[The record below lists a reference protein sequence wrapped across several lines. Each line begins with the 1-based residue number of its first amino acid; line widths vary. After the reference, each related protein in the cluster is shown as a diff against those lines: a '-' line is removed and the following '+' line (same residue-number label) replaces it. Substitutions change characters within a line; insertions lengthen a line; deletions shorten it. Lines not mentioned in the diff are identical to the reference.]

1 MKSRVRRNHT
11 SKEMGIITM
20 IQDFQKDYANQFD
33 DTGRRKEYYIW
44 SFGDKDR
51 LKARK
56 CRRVGHCKAYLVP
69 DSGVMYIQSYKTIIG
84 MYDKIDKTYY
94 SMGAYS
100 MTTYQHERKALN
112 MLNQLGYHIE
122 HIVNLWVVDNF
133 GSEV

>member
-1 MKSRVRRNHT
+1 MKSRVKHSHT
-11 SKEMGIITM
+11 VKELGIISM
-20 IQDFQKDYANQFD
+20 IQDFQKDFENQLD
-33 DTGRRKEYYIW
+33 DTGKRKEYYIW
-44 SFGDKDR
+44 SFGNDVR

-84 MYDKIDKTYY
+84 VYDKADKTYY

-122 HIVNLWVVDNF
+122 HIVNLWKVDNF